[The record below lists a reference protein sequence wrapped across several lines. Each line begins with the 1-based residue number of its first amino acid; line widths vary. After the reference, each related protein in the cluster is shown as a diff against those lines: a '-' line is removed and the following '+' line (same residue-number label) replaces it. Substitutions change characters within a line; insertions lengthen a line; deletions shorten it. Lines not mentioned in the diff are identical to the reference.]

1 VDEKYDANDKRYQM
15 DENAKR
21 LSQSMNLNLLNEN
34 IMQMNRDEI

>member
-21 LSQSMNLNLLNEN
+21 LSQSTTNLNLVDENVNANE
-34 IMQMNRDEI
+34 

>member
-21 LSQSMNLNLLNEN
+21 LSQSTTNLNLLDENVNANE
-34 IMQMNRDEI
+34 